1 MNSKYEFKIILT
13 NNKKG
18 TDFYMRTSTSGLSE
32 EEKMIIDSIGR
43 KVKILFENE
52 VTKLEELNKKELWF
66 PLLTSKK

>member
-52 VTKLEELNKKELWF
+52 VTKLKVMELFQWFQSQKFKK
-66 PLLTSKK
+66 